1 MPREVISIQVGQ
13 CGNQLGLKWWD
24 VMLQEYKANSQFTDA
39 RDALF
44 DVQPSTDNIGGDGHK
59 KNSLKARCV
68 AIDMEEGVLRS
79 MLRGPLHDLFDANFF
94 VSDVSGAGNNW
105 AVGHMEYGDRY
116 IDSIADTVRQQ
127 VERCES
133 VQSFILMHSLSGG
146 TGSGLGTRV
155 LGMLEDDFPHV
166 VRLCPVVVPGNV
178 DDVVTAPYNTAFAL
192 RELAEHADIVL
203 PLDNDALARMADA
216 ALGRHSTITTTSS
229 NNNTNTTI
237 NTSPLPTGAVPRYS
251 VAQPTRTALPYDSM
265 NALVAQML
273 SNLTCAMRFPGT
285 LNMDVNELATN
296 LVPFPRLVFVTSAL
310 APLCVARH
318 SHTTGPRA
326 VDAMFSACLD
336 RQHQFMDVAHGEITS
351 ALTRDAGAS
360 LATAVIARGPQIT
373 VGDLARNIPRL
384 RERMRPVYWNEDGFK
399 TALCGV
405 SPLGHP
411 QSLLM
416 LSNHCSVAHKLDM
429 LLQRFIRLYSV
440 RSHVHHYEPYLEM
453 TYFDSTEEVLSTI
466 VDDYKFL
473 NTVEPPANTPRS
485 MRDLVYY

>member
-24 VMLQEYKANSQFTDA
+24 VMLQEYKANPQYTDA

-44 DVQPSTDNIGGDGHK
+44 DVQPSTDNVGGGENSK
-59 KNSLKARCV
+59 KTSLKARCV
-68 AIDMEEGVLRS
+68 SIDMEEGVLRS

-155 LGMLEDDFPHV
+155 LGMLEDDFPHI
-166 VRLCPVVVPGNV
+166 VRLCPVVVPGGV

-192 RELAEHADIVL
+192 RELAEHADIVI

-216 ALGRHSTITTTSS
+216 AVGRHTNTNS
-229 NNNTNTTI
+229 NNM
-237 NTSPLPTGAVPRYS
+237 PLETGAVPRYS

-318 SHTTGPRA
+318 TQPTGPRA
-326 VDAMFSACLD
+326 VDAMFSACLE
-336 RQHQFMDVAHGEITS
+336 RQHQFMDITHAGIAS
-351 ALTRDAGAS
+351 ALTRDAGVS

-429 LLQRFIRLYSV
+429 LLQRFMRLYTV

-473 NTVEPPANTPRS
+473 NTVEAPKDTPRS
-485 MRDLVYY
+485 MRDLVYF